1 MGYMSKLYMIKKREV
16 DDNWDCTKKGN
27 CYSGFITNNRS
38 TTNNFVEFHR
48 PWGDMVSLTL

>member
-1 MGYMSKLYMIKKREV
+1 MSKLYMIKKREV

-38 TTNNFVEFHR
+38 TTNNFVEFHG